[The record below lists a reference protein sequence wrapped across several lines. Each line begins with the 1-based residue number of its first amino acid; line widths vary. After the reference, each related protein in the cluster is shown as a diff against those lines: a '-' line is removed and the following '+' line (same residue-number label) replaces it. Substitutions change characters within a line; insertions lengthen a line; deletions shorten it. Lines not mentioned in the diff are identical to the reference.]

1 MPKRADIET
10 ALVLVPGM
18 GLATF
23 PRAFSPPFVVA
34 TGAIDD

>member
-1 MPKRADIET
+1 MPKRADIE
-10 ALVLVPGM
+10 LVLVAVPGA
-18 GLATF
+18 GPATF

>member
-1 MPKRADIET
+1 MPKRTDIET
-10 ALVLVPGM
+10 ALVLVPGA
-18 GLATF
+18 GPATF